1 MGGVR
6 DECTYEDLE
15 AFYRAAPERRR
26 SGEADYEAYWT
37 EGGARWPRWRVSYVQ
52 ATGEVY
58 AVELGGPERSRVA
71 VLGVVQP
78 DEDDGRRRAYYRTLD
93 RLLEG
98 WAEEPYKPLDRVQ
111 ERLQSAQR
119 RHGGKAL

>member
-1 MGGVR
+1 M
-6 DECTYEDLE
+6 
-15 AFYRAAPERRR
+15 
-26 SGEADYEAYWT
+26 
-37 EGGARWPRWRVSYVQ
+37 SYVQ

-58 AVELGGPERSRVA
+58 AVELGGLERSRVV

-98 WAEEPYKPLDRVQ
+98 WAEEPYKSLDWVK
-111 ERLQSAQR
+111 ERLSGRTSAWE
-119 RHGGKAL
+119 

>member
-1 MGGVR
+1 M
-6 DECTYEDLE
+6 
-15 AFYRAAPERRR
+15 
-26 SGEADYEAYWT
+26 
-37 EGGARWPRWRVSYVQ
+37 SYVQ

-58 AVELGGPERSRVA
+58 AVELGGLERSRVV

-98 WAEEPYKPLDRVQ
+98 WAEEPYKSLDWVK